1 MYVSEDKGNDDCT
14 DVCGTLL
21 LSESVHKNVGR
32 THDSVSYTHLD
43 VYKRQ
48 VYTQWIWASHVQRGT
63 DRPGI
68 RVTIY

>member
-32 THDSVSYTHLD
+32 THDSSGRGRGRAVIYGN
-43 VYKRQ
+43 
-48 VYTQWIWASHVQRGT
+48 QRV
-63 DRPGI
+63 PAA
-68 RVTIY
+68 V